1 MSQNVDN
8 KVLDLLM
15 QKGFKP
21 YEYMSGFEMFKERLP
36 GKEQFHSS
44 LTGKKISDKKYEHVL
59 KILDRSEMKMIKD
72 YHNMYLKSNLLLS
85 VDVLENFKNSSL
97 KNKGLFPSHYLSASA

>member
-15 QKGFKP
+15 QKGLKP
-21 YEYMSGFEMFKERLP
+21 YEYMSGFDMFKERLS
-36 GKEQFHSS
+36 GKEQFYSS

-72 YHNMYLKSNLLLS
+72 YHNMYLKSNVLLS
-85 VDVLENFKNSSL
+85 VDVFENFKNSSL